1 MQRFDLLNLVD
12 VLTAVAR
19 TGTIIVALLLGQGLV
34 AMALIQLAVSVL
46 RGAWLVVMSHRLY
59 PSLRMDPFT
68 FNGATTGM
76 IFSFSIYSFV
86 IHLST
91 QVIYYTD
98 ALVIASFLPIGLLTF
113 YAIGGSLVEYARTLT
128 RAVSYAASPMASA
141 LDGVGDHERVRRLLV
156 TSAKFSMVILLPV
169 AITLLV
175 RGASFIGLWMGPAY
189 TELSG
194 HVVFALALPLL
205 FHAGSHG
212 LGGIMLSIGKHKG
225 LVPAMIA
232 EAAANVG
239 LSVTL
244 VGTMGIVGVA
254 WGTAIPA
261 LVSGTCFWPWY
272 VRRAVGISAREYYET
287 IWIRPWLAAVPFLLA
302 SMAVE
307 RWWPATSLLMFF
319 AQVFL
324 CLLPAVAADWWICL
338 NQRDHES
345 LRAAIRK
352 LTGRPAGSQLAS
364 ST

>member
-1 MQRFDLLNLVD
+1 
-12 VLTAVAR
+12 
-19 TGTIIVALLLGQGLV
+19 
-34 AMALIQLAVSVL
+34 
-46 RGAWLVVMSHRLY
+46 
-59 PSLRMDPFT
+59 
-68 FNGATTGM
+68 
-76 IFSFSIYSFV
+76 
-86 IHLST
+86 
-91 QVIYYTD
+91 
-98 ALVIASFLPIGLLTF
+98 
-113 YAIGGSLVEYARTLT
+113 
-128 RAVSYAASPMASA
+128 
-141 LDGVGDHERVRRLLV
+141 
-156 TSAKFSMVILLPV
+156 
-169 AITLLV
+169 
-175 RGASFIGLWMGPAY
+175 
-189 TELSG
+189 
-194 HVVFALALPLL
+194 
-205 FHAGSHG
+205 
-212 LGGIMLSIGKHKG
+212 
-225 LVPAMIA
+225 MIA

-261 LVSGTCFWPWY
+261 LVSGTCLWPWY
-272 VRRAVGISAREYYET
+272 VRRAVGISAREYFET